1 MSKLASA
8 SARVK
13 QVLTDPKVQ
22 ATKVKAHQVNLSVLR
37 EIAMG
42 LSLGIVGGLV
52 WKMHH
57 WNLRRRTEEL
67 YAGLETGNLKTV
79 IGDSN
84 TPE

>member
-22 ATKVKAHQVNLSVLR
+22 ATKVKAHKVKVSVLR

-52 WKMHH
+52 WKTYH
-57 WNLRRRTEEL
+57 WNLRRQTEEL
-67 YAGLETGNLKTV
+67 YAGLETGQLKTV
-79 IGDSN
+79 FDN
-84 TPE
+84 